1 MIIYRLLSLIVA
13 IFCSFL
19 AMITLF
25 GIFMALANPALLFQ
39 CFLMAAVVLYGWF
52 ANRFFAQVL
61 IGKRTMSKKQK
72 DWLQVNAIAAGVFS
86 LMGIVSSIAIITK
99 PEQLSEILKTIPSE
113 TNVTSS
119 LLTNMAYGLLT
130 VCGLLLAHIV
140 WTYVL
145 IRKNKAQFDV

>member
-1 MIIYRLLSLIVA
+1 
-13 IFCSFL
+13 
-19 AMITLF
+19 
-25 GIFMALANPALLFQ
+25 
-39 CFLMAAVVLYGWF
+39 
-52 ANRFFAQVL
+52 
-61 IGKRTMSKKQK
+61 MSKKQK

-130 VCGLLLAHIV
+130 VCSLLLAHIV